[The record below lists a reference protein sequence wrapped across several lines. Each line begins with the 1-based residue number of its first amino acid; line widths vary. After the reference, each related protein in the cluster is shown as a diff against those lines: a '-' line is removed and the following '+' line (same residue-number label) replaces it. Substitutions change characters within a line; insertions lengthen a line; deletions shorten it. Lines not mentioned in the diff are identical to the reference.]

1 MPSFSLCRR
10 GNEITHVK
18 IQSTEEYYDLYGGEK
33 FATLAELVEY
43 YTDSQNILR
52 ETNGQVITF
61 KLPLFVE
68 EVTNER

>member
-1 MPSFSLCRR
+1 M
-10 GNEITHVK
+10 K
-18 IQSTEEYYDLYGGEK
+18 IQSTEEYFDLYGGEK

-61 KLPLFVE
+61 KLPLYVE